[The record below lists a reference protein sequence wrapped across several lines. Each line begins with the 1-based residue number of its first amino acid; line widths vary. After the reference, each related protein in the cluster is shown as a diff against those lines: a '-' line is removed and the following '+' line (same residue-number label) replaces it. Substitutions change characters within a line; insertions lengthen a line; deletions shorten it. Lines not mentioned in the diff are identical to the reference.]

1 MTHHDSHYVGD
12 GRGRR
17 RVLVN
22 GNVIKHVVWADIT
35 RGVLLYHPS
44 PLRLHNNGRDEIHSR
59 RLRGSIEVI
68 MMEDS
73 P

>member
-1 MTHHDSHYVGD
+1 MTSHDFHYAGD

-17 RVLVN
+17 RVLMN
-22 GNVIKHVVWADIT
+22 GNEIKHVVWADIT

-44 PLRLHNNGRDEIHSR
+44 PLRLHKNGREEIYSR
-59 RLRGSIEVI
+59 RLRGRIEVI
-68 MMEDS
+68 MMEGS